1 MIMYPTYRHLGAIL
15 TLICLITC
23 VDFNYGQKALTQD
36 SEMEDGA
43 DEVINI
49 PLLRKG
55 NLFFIEASVDDQT
68 GKFIFDLGAP
78 GLVLN
83 STYFRKY
90 DTDDATVSG
99 TMART
104 EEATRVCNIERFDM
118 HGLKKFHTKAYVTD
132 LGNVENQRNIKI
144 LGLAGVSLFRGYVLE
159 VNFRQ
164 SQLILHPSL
173 DTSEI
178 GSPLILSSKI
188 ETYGDKLT
196 LTSKHGRHK
205 LKLLLDTG
213 AEMNVLD
220 KDLPNDVYEGMK
232 IQNTRRLVDGNGGS
246 AQAVVASVG
255 GFTIGERPFRR
266 MKTLILD
273 LRSMSKA
280 YGLPIDGMLGYPFF
294 SSGRVYLDLRMKEL
308 YMYQFEYRP

>member
-1 MIMYPTYRHLGAIL
+1 MAIL
-15 TLICLITC
+15 IIGACTTTLSAQLPTDHHEKTEPAI
-23 VDFNYGQKALTQD
+23 D
-36 SEMEDGA
+36 ED
-43 DEVINI
+43 VINI

-55 NLFFIEASVDDQT
+55 NLFFIDASVDNQS

-83 STYFRKY
+83 STYFR
-90 DTDDATVSG
+90 DFEEDHSFQSG
-99 TMART
+99 TMLGM
-104 EEATRVCNIERFDM
+104 EESTRIYNVERFEM
-118 HGLKKFHTKAYVTD
+118 HGMQKFHTKAYVSD

-144 LGLAGVSLFRGYVLE
+144 LGLAGVSLFKGYVLE
-159 VNFRQ
+159 VNFRL
-164 SQLILHPSL
+164 SQLILYPEL
-173 DTSEI
+173 DTSQI

-196 LTSKHGRHK
+196 LSSKHGKHR

-220 KDLPNDVYEGMK
+220 KDLPDEVYEGMK
-232 IQNTRRLVDGNGGS
+232 IQRTQRLVDGNGGS
-246 AQAVVASVG
+246 AQAVVASIG
-255 GFTIGERPFRR
+255 GLTIGERPFRK
-266 MKTLILD
+266 MKTLIVD

-294 SSGRVYLDLRMKEL
+294 SSGRVYLDLRKKEL
-308 YMYQFEYRP
+308 LMYQFEYRP